1 MTKSNASL
9 LLAEYI
15 HVVLAEDFASGQAAS
30 AELETMTG
38 EEEWQFSRHVSG
50 DALARKA
57 AIASGQIDPNIHYY
71 EDPLEGMSVGRVL
84 KKLYAKHADRAFLDT
99 IVTTHWAYEKA
110 MLGILSGEVSSRDE
124 VSCTATLPGA
134 FEAGSFGGSNAK
146 IGIVI
151 DGHITLLVNDM
162 DHVFSG
168 SGLDYK
174 ESNPQRAKMSGANKG
189 SLTSVEGLIITL
201 KTQGF
206 VFDRKDWKPARTRSG
221 PIYNEAIVD
230 NWKPVAVV
238 IANDSSA
245 YRRLDELKDTCEQL
259 GIPLLS
265 LEEAARRL

>member
-9 LLAEYI
+9 LASYI
-15 HVVLAEDFASGQAAS
+15 HSILSEDFISGQAAS
-30 AELETMTG
+30 AELDAMTG
-38 EEEWQFSRHVSG
+38 EEEWQFSRHVS
-50 DALARKA
+50 DDPLARKA
-57 AIASGQIDPNIHYY
+57 AIASGQIDPNTHYY

-84 KKLYAKHADRAFLDT
+84 KKLYAKYADRAFLDT

-110 MLGILSGEVSSRDE
+110 MLGILSGEVSSRNK

-146 IGIVI
+146 IGVVI

-168 SGLDYK
+168 NGLDYK
-174 ESNPQRAKMSGANKG
+174 ESNPQRTKMSGANKG

-206 VFDRKDWKPARTRSG
+206 VFDRKDWVPARRG
-221 PIYNEAIVD
+221 KFIYNEAIVD

-238 IANDSSA
+238 IANDPDA
-245 YRRLDELKDTCEQL
+245 YKRLDELKDTCEL
-259 GIPLLS
+259 LDIPLLS
-265 LEEAARRL
+265 LEEATRRF